1 MFVYERIVNMYDH
14 DFLIEHLPINLKNA
28 YNKGLHIPG
37 YTISKVKVYADIYD
51 YDLVLN
57 ETNEPI
63 YYDHEEVL
71 TIHYNAEDQHYY
83 IYVDAN
89 YFKLNQHLRLNQTQ
103 FDILFPDYKHQ

>member
-1 MFVYERIVNMYDH
+1 MYDH
-14 DFLIEHLPINLKNA
+14 DFLIEHLSINLKNA
-28 YNKGLHIPG
+28 YNKGLCIPG
-37 YTISKVKVYADIYD
+37 YTISKVRAYADIYD

-63 YYDHEEVL
+63 YYDNEEVL

-89 YFKLNQHLRLNQTQ
+89 YFKLNKALKLNQAQ
-103 FDILFPDYKHQ
+103 FDILFPNYEHK

>member
-1 MFVYERIVNMYDH
+1 MYDH